1 MTLAA
6 TIHGALDT
14 IRAAIPGCVGLQVD
28 RYDTWTAVRIRV
40 DTDEAVRELGAA
52 LGGAR
57 IERPC
62 YGGRWWVSAI
72 VRDGDV
78 ETVIDGPH
86 HEGEPPRA
94 DGDALEVAIGRAH
107 ETTLELEEVLRVGAA
122 GIAAQL
128 DGGGL

>member
-1 MTLAA
+1 MTIAS

-28 RYDTWTAVRIRV
+28 RFDTWTAVRIRV
-40 DTDEAVRELGAA
+40 DTDEAVRVLAQK
-52 LGGAR
+52 LGAR

-62 YGGRWWVSAI
+62 HVGRWWMSAT

-86 HEGEPPRA
+86 HEGEPPRVDA
-94 DGDALEVAIGRAH
+94 DALEVALKRAR
-107 ETTLELEEVLRVGAA
+107 ETTIELGEMLGVDVAQ
-122 GIAAQL
+122 IAARIKE
-128 DGGGL
+128 GK